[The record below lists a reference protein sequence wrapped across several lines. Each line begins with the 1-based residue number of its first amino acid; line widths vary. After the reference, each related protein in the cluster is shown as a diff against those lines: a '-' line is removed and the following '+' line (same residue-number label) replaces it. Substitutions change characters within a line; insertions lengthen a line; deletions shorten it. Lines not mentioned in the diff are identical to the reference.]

1 VKRTAL
7 TASVVLLLAIG
18 TSGCEREARR
28 FDKAGIEPD
37 ARARAD
43 AVSDFQ
49 VGQPGPGMRA
59 RAAAGGYNERN
70 AYALAQGKLY
80 YRWFNCTGC
89 HAQGGGAIGPALMDE
104 SWIYGKDADAI
115 FATIMAGRPNGMPSF
130 RGRIPE
136 EQAWQI
142 VAYVR
147 SLSGL
152 VSSDSAPN
160 RSDTLLGAPP
170 ENLRD
175 PMRPNDKRP

>member
-1 VKRTAL
+1 VKLAP
-7 TASVVLLLAIG
+7 SIVLLVALVA
-18 TSGCEREARR
+18 TGCEREARP
-28 FDKAGIEPD
+28 FDQPSIDPNP
-37 ARARAD
+37 RAQAD
-43 AVSDFQ
+43 AVSDL
-49 VGQPGPGMRA
+49 QPGRAGRGMRA
-59 RAAAGGYNERN
+59 VAAAGGYNERS
-70 AYALAQGKLY
+70 AYALAQGKLF

-104 SWIYGKDADAI
+104 NWIYGKDPDAI
-115 FATIMAGRPNGMPSF
+115 FATIMEGRPNGMPAF

-170 ENLRD
+170 ENLREPD
-175 PMRPNDKRP
+175 RPRK